1 MFGFI
6 LAVVISVVV
15 SLDTPVFATEIELVD
30 VETVLLDTETSSES
44 DVENIGDNIGDVT
57 EELDG
62 TENVDDTELIDVPD
76 IVSPDLSELSDT
88 LDSID
93 EKLDTVVLALDSTVD
108 SYQVSDY
115 YQNYFRGVLQNMPY
129 TEYLC
134 YAQRI
139 QSGSGSYSYVTHY
152 YLMYDLKLEDG
163 QVVAGTYPCIDV
175 YTQDNVY
182 VAQETTKTFS
192 GYPTLG
198 FASFAPYSALIDRS
212 VDYQNLFVGLIS
224 VLVMFIVCRKTV
236 FS

>member
-1 MFGFI
+1 MFGFVV
-6 LAVVISVVV
+6 AVVVAVVM
-15 SLDTPVFATEIELVD
+15 SFNTPVFAAEAELLD
-30 VETVLLDTETSSES
+30 METVLLDSETSSES
-44 DVENIGDNIGDVT
+44 DVENIGVDIENV
-57 EELDG
+57 DG
-62 TENVDDTELIDVPD
+62 TENVDDTELIDVPGAM
-76 IVSPDLSELSDT
+76 SSDLSELSDT

-139 QSGSGSYSYVTHY
+139 QSGSTGYSYVTHY
-152 YLMYDLKLEDG
+152 YLMYDLELEDG

-182 VAQETTKTFS
+182 VAQETTKVFS
-192 GYPTLG
+192 GYPTIG

-212 VDYQNLFVGLIS
+212 VDYQSLFVGLIS
-224 VLVMFIVCRKTV
+224 VLVMFVICRKTV